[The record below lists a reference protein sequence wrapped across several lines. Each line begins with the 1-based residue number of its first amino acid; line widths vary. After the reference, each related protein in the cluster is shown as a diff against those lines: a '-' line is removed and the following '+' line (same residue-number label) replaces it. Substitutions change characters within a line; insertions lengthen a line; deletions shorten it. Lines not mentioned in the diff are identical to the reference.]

1 MQSFQTLSLGW
12 KDKLFQLDEVFL
24 PCQHCETQDGLSKE
38 NRLTEVTPLNVQTV
52 TVSVCS
58 CDDSRF
64 IIIGETKYN

>member
-24 PCQHCETQDGLSKE
+24 PACQHRETQDGLSKE

-52 TVSVCS
+52 CQCS
-58 CDDSRF
+58 CNDSRF